1 MYMYIKKIGNFQIK
15 FENFKIKDGNFMIEV
30 GKINFNGR
38 RWKIY
43 FYIQIKFIILYVYF
57 FVIFSF

>member
-30 GKINFNGR
+30 GKLILMVEDG
-38 RWKIY
+38 
-43 FYIQIKFIILYVYF
+43 KFIF
-57 FVIFSF
+57 IFR